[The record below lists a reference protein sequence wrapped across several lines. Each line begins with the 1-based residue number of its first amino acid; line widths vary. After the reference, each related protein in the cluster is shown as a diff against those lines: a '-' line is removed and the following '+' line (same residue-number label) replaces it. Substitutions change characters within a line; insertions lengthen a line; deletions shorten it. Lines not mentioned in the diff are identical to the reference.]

1 VKIVHNLQSTSH
13 SRHQWLLLRTIYI
26 FDTPPSLQLPLST
39 RYLSNVITYLLESS
53 QNKASLSESFD
64 YFVSFETKK
73 PDPIIRRVVEI
84 ESELK
89 TNDQSDIMTG
99 DPGRATKD

>member
-1 VKIVHNLQSTSH
+1 M
-13 SRHQWLLLRTIYI
+13 
-26 FDTPPSLQLPLST
+26 
-39 RYLSNVITYLLESS
+39 
-53 QNKASLSESFD
+53 
-64 YFVSFETKK
+64 SFETKK

-99 DPGRATKD
+99 DLGRATKD